1 MTPIAIA
8 LAQSL
13 GIDARPFLVAV
24 AFGSST
30 SFMTPM
36 GYQTNLMVYGPGQY
50 RFWDYMKAGFPLTL
64 IFWGLAT
71 YFIPKYWHF

>member
-1 MTPIAIA
+1 
-8 LAQSL
+8 
-13 GIDARPFLVAV
+13 V

-50 RFWDYMKAGFPLTL
+50 KFWDFMKAGFPLTL

-71 YFIPKYWHF
+71 YFIPRYWHF